1 MATTMTLEEWK
12 SEGHRLFGADN
23 MGWKFVCPSCNRVT
37 TVKEWKLAKAPEGAV
52 AFSCV
57 GRYLDADG
65 TKTFKKAGGPCNY
78 AGGGL
83 FKLNP
88 ITVIDE
94 AGAEHQVFD
103 FARETPAHAEADSRA
118 DRRG

>member
-1 MATTMTLEEWK
+1 MATTMTIEEWK
-12 SEGHRLFGADN
+12 AEGLRLFGSDKLA
-23 MGWKFVCPSCNRVT
+23 WKFVCPSCGHQT
-37 TVKEWKLAKAPEGAV
+37 TVKDWRDAKAPEGAV

-57 GRYLDADG
+57 GRYQHADG
-65 TKTFKKAGGPCNY
+65 TKAFKKAGGPCNY

-94 AGAEHQVFD
+94 GGAEHQVFD
-103 FARETPAHAEADSRA
+103 FARREAE
-118 DRRG
+118 